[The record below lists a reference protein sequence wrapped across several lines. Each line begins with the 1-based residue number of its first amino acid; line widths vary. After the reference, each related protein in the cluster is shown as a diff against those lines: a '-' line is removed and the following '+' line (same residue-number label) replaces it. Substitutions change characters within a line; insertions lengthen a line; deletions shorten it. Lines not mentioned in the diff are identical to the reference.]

1 MDEVSD
7 IPMFPLGSV
16 LFPAMPLALRVF
28 EPRYLQMLQDV
39 LPDGT
44 AEFGVVL
51 IERGQEVGGGEKRF
65 GIGTIAQ
72 VADLKV
78 GDGFLSVLGEGTRR
92 LEVVEWL
99 AEDPYPRARVREL
112 PPLVWDEA
120 EQERRDQTE
129 ALVRRTLAR
138 VSEYEDLAWSPAV
151 QLSDDP
157 VDALWQLAAIA
168 PLGPLDQLGLLR
180 CRSAREL
187 LDAIFAATQ
196 DAGEILDARGPGH
209 L

>member
-1 MDEVSD
+1 MDDVIEL
-7 IPMFPLGSV
+7 PMFPLGSV
-16 LFPAMPLALRVF
+16 LFPAMPLPLRVF
-28 EPRYLQMLQDV
+28 EPRYLQMLQDI
-39 LPDGT
+39 LPADV

-65 GIGTIAQ
+65 GFGVVAQ
-72 VADLKV
+72 VAELKV
-78 GDGFLSVLGEGTRR
+78 ADGYLALLGEGTRR
-92 LEVVEWL
+92 IEIVEWL
-99 AEDPYPRARVREL
+99 AEDPYPRASVREL
-112 PPLVWDEA
+112 APLEWDDSH
-120 EQERRDQTE
+120 QERFDQTE

-138 VSEYEDLAWSPAV
+138 ASEFDDISWSPSV

-168 PLGPLDQLGLLR
+168 PLGPLDQIGLLR
-180 CRSAREL
+180 CTTTREL

-196 DAGEILDARGPGH
+196 DAGETFDVRG

>member
-1 MDEVSD
+1 MDDVVE
-7 IPMFPLGSV
+7 IAMFPLGSV
-16 LFPAMPLALRVF
+16 LFPAMPLPLRVF
-28 EPRYLQMLQDV
+28 EPRYLQLLQDV
-39 LPDGT
+39 LPDGP

-65 GIGTIAQ
+65 DVGTVAQ
-72 VADLKV
+72 VAELKV
-78 GDGFLSVLGEGTRR
+78 GDGYLSVLGEGTRR
-92 LEVVEWL
+92 VEVVGWL

-112 PPLVWDEA
+112 PPLEWDESLR
-120 EQERRDQTE
+120 ERRERTE

-138 VSEYEDLAWSPAV
+138 VSEFEDLSWSAAV

-157 VDALWQLAAIA
+157 VDALWQLAAVA

-180 CRSAREL
+180 CSSAHQL
-187 LDAIFAATQ
+187 LDEIFAATQ
-196 DAGEILDARGPGH
+196 DAAETLEARR